1 MKISYNPID
10 ALAAVTAQTAANDSI
25 IFDLYAAKLWA
36 KGVRIGADWTD
47 ISSKPSSLKNPE
59 AIKFRD
65 INGNEVS
72 YDGSA
77 AKDLTTGTYMAKL
90 PYGFSSF
97 NSKPTWGNTEGTSI
111 ASWNDDN
118 GGSIDFRKDNPLKGK
133 MSIKV
138 NGRVYVND
146 GVNPVLSAEINNGF
160 WGIRTPDGDNNW
172 IRTPDKGL
180 LPYKSGEAGS
190 GNSSLGTDS
199 WYFSKAYIDTIYGS
213 LKGNADTATSTAK
226 LQTARTL
233 WGQNFDGTKDVRGSL
248 SETGHITPG
257 SAGTFDIGSSTLDY
271 RYGYFQWI
279 GAKKGTSLRLAANN
293 SDNQIVLA
301 TNGNVGIGITSPTYR
316 LDVQGNVGIAGSIKN
331 LAIGGGIYWD
341 PHVESATDASDAASI
356 TVVKEGIAKGT
367 TLILSQMNEATDTI
381 QFKTNIAAR
390 LYHNTNV
397 ILTSQDT
404 RVSEG
409 KGYINDEEITQV
421 DNATNAINA
430 NVWTTPR
437 TFTIGNTSK
446 RVDGSADVSWNLVDI
461 GAAPN
466 EHTHAWNSLT
476 HSSTIKNQ
484 AILTD
489 GENKWKLQELNIDSW
504 NNASAFVN
512 TITEE
517 DTDDV
522 INKWNEIVNFLAG
535 IKDDNTLNTLLN
547 SKLSVYE
554 LANNTDVSTLIN
566 NGIYYRTTTD
576 TSLSHSPFDSNEFA
590 LLNITNYQEG
600 DNLIRSRLAFNS
612 QGELKIFDGG
622 ATESWHNILTS
633 KNSGIDT
640 DNSIITL
647 NGQTIEVPDSAALSD
662 TYVKKIG
669 DTMSGSLTI
678 NTTDFGALIIERD
691 DTNGASI
698 QFRGKSSVYG
708 YIGLNNTNKNK
719 QLLRWGSDATK
730 NPYIILDTSSTYVS
744 TDGIGQINGINIT
757 KVNNAKNADYASSA
771 ASAIKVVLN
780 QDSISDTEYPLVWS
794 DQSNK
799 DHFIE
804 SRLLKSWND
813 LCYNPKNKRLTV
825 VGSVNTASIT
835 ATDINATNTITSAGF
850 IHSGITENPEQ
861 YVLTANGGYTLFNQ
875 ISNESVYEFNKTIA
889 VTSEWMD
896 IDEFYGG
903 NQKFLAQS
911 GTYIVQVYV
920 NGTDDE
926 IYENY
931 FSGIMS
937 WYIHQTNSNNSDEI
951 ILHRV
956 GHDYS
961 NTIYLRTKESLS
973 PGYTKLQ
980 ISANQRLNEHTYT
993 FKFKRLC

>member
-25 IFDLYAAKLWA
+25 IFDLRAAKLWA
-36 KGVRIGADWTD
+36 KGVRIGADWAD

-65 INGNEVS
+65 VNGNEVS

-77 AKDLTTGTYMAKL
+77 AKDLTTGIYMAKL

-97 NSKPTWGNTEGTSI
+97 NAKPTWGNIEGTSI
-111 ASWNDDN
+111 ASWNVDG
-118 GGSIDFRKDNPLKGK
+118 GGSIDFRKDNPLTGK

-213 LKGNADTATSTAK
+213 LKGNADTATNA
-226 LQTARTL
+226 
-233 WGQNFDGTKDVRGSL
+233 
-248 SETGHITPG
+248 
-257 SAGTFDIGSSTLDY
+257 
-271 RYGYFQWI
+271 
-279 GAKKGTSLRLAANN
+279 
-293 SDNQIVLA
+293 
-301 TNGNVGIGITSPTYR
+301 
-316 LDVQGNVGIAGSIKN
+316 
-331 LAIGGGIYWD
+331 
-341 PHVESATDASDAASI
+341 
-356 TVVKEGIAKGT
+356 
-367 TLILSQMNEATDTI
+367 DT
-381 QFKTNIAAR
+381 
-390 LYHNTNV
+390 
-397 ILTSQDT
+397 
-404 RVSEG
+404 
-409 KGYINDEEITQV
+409 
-421 DNATNAINA
+421 
-430 NVWTTPR
+430 WTTPR
-437 TFTIGNTSK
+437 TFTIGNASK
-446 RVDGSADVSWNLVDI
+446 NVDGSADMSWTLAEIGIQDTWRQIQVNGTSIGNNTLNLSGSDYI
-461 GAAPN
+461 GVTNDKGKVTFSLIGSTTTANQVILSTGKVN
-466 EHTHAWNSLT
+466 E
-476 HSSTIKNQ
+476 
-484 AILTD
+484 
-489 GENKWKLQELNIDSW
+489 WKLWELNI
-504 NNASAFVN
+504 NNWDEAYRFVS
-512 TITEE
+512 TISGS
-517 DTDDV
+517 DT
-522 INKWNEIVNFLAG
+522 NKIIDRWDEVKNFL
-535 IKDDNTLNTLLN
+535 KDISGDDTLNTLLN

-554 LANNTDVSTLIN
+554 LTNNTDVSTLIN

-678 NTTDFGALIIERD
+678 NTTDFGELVIQRSD
-691 DTNGASI
+691 DVNGASI

-708 YIGLNNTNKNK
+708 YIGLNSTNKDK

-744 TDGIGQINGINIT
+744 NGMGTINSTTIT
-757 KVNNAKNADYASSA
+757 KVANAGHAESA
-771 ASAIKVVLN
+771 
-780 QDSISDTEYPLVWS
+780 TEIMLYQNTDKDANFPLVWAYPNYA
-794 DQSNK
+794 QS
-799 DHFIE
+799 FQ
-804 SRLLKSWND
+804 SRLYKSQKD
-813 LCYNPKNKRLTV
+813 LYYNPNQKSLTV

-835 ATDINATNTITSAGF
+835 ATDINATNTITSTGF

-861 YVLTANGGYTLFNQ
+861 YVLTANGGYTLLNQ

-903 NQKFLAQS
+903 NQSFLAQS

-920 NGTDDE
+920 NGTNDG

>member
-25 IFDLYAAKLWA
+25 IFDLRAAKLWA

-77 AKDLTTGTYMAKL
+77 AKDLTTGIYMAKL

-180 LPYKSGEAGS
+180 LPYKSGGAGS

-199 WYFSKAYIDTIYGS
+199 WYFSKAYIDTVYGS
-213 LKGNADTATSTAK
+213 LKGNADTATNA
-226 LQTARTL
+226 
-233 WGQNFDGTKDVRGSL
+233 
-248 SETGHITPG
+248 
-257 SAGTFDIGSSTLDY
+257 
-271 RYGYFQWI
+271 
-279 GAKKGTSLRLAANN
+279 
-293 SDNQIVLA
+293 
-301 TNGNVGIGITSPTYR
+301 
-316 LDVQGNVGIAGSIKN
+316 
-331 LAIGGGIYWD
+331 
-341 PHVESATDASDAASI
+341 
-356 TVVKEGIAKGT
+356 
-367 TLILSQMNEATDTI
+367 DT
-381 QFKTNIAAR
+381 
-390 LYHNTNV
+390 
-397 ILTSQDT
+397 
-404 RVSEG
+404 
-409 KGYINDEEITQV
+409 
-421 DNATNAINA
+421 
-430 NVWTTPR
+430 WTTPR
-437 TFTIGNTSK
+437 TFTIGNASK
-446 RVDGSADVSWNLVDI
+446 NVDGSADMSWTLAEIGIQDTWRQIQVNGTSIGNNTLNLSGSDYI
-461 GAAPN
+461 GVTNDKGKVTFSLIGSTTTANQVILSTGKVN
-466 EHTHAWNSLT
+466 E
-476 HSSTIKNQ
+476 
-484 AILTD
+484 
-489 GENKWKLQELNIDSW
+489 WKLWELNI
-504 NNASAFVN
+504 NNWDEAYRFVS
-512 TITEE
+512 TISGS
-517 DTDDV
+517 DT
-522 INKWNEIVNFLAG
+522 NKIIDRWDEVKNFL
-535 IKDDNTLNTLLN
+535 KDISGDDTLNTLLN

-576 TSLSHSPFDSNEFA
+576 TSLSHSPFDSDEFA

-622 ATESWHNILTS
+622 ATESWHNVLTS
-633 KNSGIDT
+633 KNSGIDA

-647 NGQTIEVPDSAALSD
+647 NGQTIEVPDSAALSN

-669 DTMSGSLTI
+669 DTMSGALTI
-678 NTTDFGALIIERD
+678 ETTNFGALVIQRSD
-691 DTNGASI
+691 DVNGASI

-708 YIGLNNTNKNK
+708 YIGLNSTNKDK

-744 TDGIGQINGINIT
+744 NGMGTINGTTIT
-757 KVNNAKNADYASSA
+757 KVANAGHAEGA
-771 ASAIKVVLN
+771 
-780 QDSISDTEYPLVWS
+780 TEIMLYQNTDKDANFPLVWAYPKYA
-794 DQSNK
+794 QS
-799 DHFIE
+799 FQ
-804 SRLLKSWND
+804 SRLYKSQKD
-813 LCYNPKNKRLTV
+813 LYYNPNQKSLTV
-825 VGSVNTASIT
+825 VGAVNTASIT

-850 IHSGITENPEQ
+850 IHSGITENAGQ

>member
-36 KGVRIGADWTD
+36 KGVRIGADWAD

-65 INGNEVS
+65 VNGNEVS

-77 AKDLTTGTYMAKL
+77 AKDLTTGIYMAKL

-97 NSKPTWGNTEGTSI
+97 NAKPTWGNTEGTSI

-199 WYFSKAYIDTIYGS
+199 WYFSKAYIDTVYGS
-213 LKGNADTATSTAK
+213 LKGNADTATSTTK

-248 SETGHITPG
+248 SETGHITPS

-279 GAKKGTSLRLAANN
+279 GAKRGTSLRLAANN

-301 TNGNVGIGITSPTYR
+301 TNGNVGIGVTSPAYK

-341 PHVESATDASDAASI
+341 PHVESATDASDVASI
-356 TVVKEGIAKGT
+356 TVVKEGVAKGT
-367 TLILSQMNEATDTI
+367 TLVLSQMNEATDTI

-430 NVWTTPR
+430 NIWTTPR

-446 RVDGSADVSWNLVDI
+446 SVDGSADVSWNLVDI

-466 EHTHAWNSLT
+466 EHIHAWNSLT

-504 NNASAFVN
+504 NNASAFVS

-566 NGIYYRTTTD
+566 NGIYYKTTTD
-576 TSLSHSPFDSNEFA
+576 TSLSHSPFDKDEFA
-590 LLNITNYQEG
+590 LLNITN
-600 DNLIRSRLAFNS
+600 SRLAFNS

-622 ATESWHNILTS
+622 ATESWHNVLTS
-633 KNSGIDT
+633 KNSGIDA

-669 DTMSGSLTI
+669 DTMSGTLTI
-678 NTTDFGALIIERD
+678 ETTNFGELVIQRSD
-691 DTNGASI
+691 DVNGASI

-708 YIGLNNTNKNK
+708 YIGLNSTNKDK

-744 TDGIGQINGINIT
+744 NGIGTINSTTIT
-757 KVNNAKNADYASSA
+757 KVANAGHAESA
-771 ASAIKVVLN
+771 
-780 QDSISDTEYPLVWS
+780 TEIMLYQNTDKDANFPLVWAYPNYA
-794 DQSNK
+794 QS
-799 DHFIE
+799 FQ
-804 SRLLKSWND
+804 SRLYKSRKD
-813 LCYNPKNKRLTV
+813 LYYNPNQKSLTV

-850 IHSGITENPEQ
+850 IHSGITENAGQ
-861 YVLTANGGYTLFNQ
+861 YVLTANGGYTLLNQ
-875 ISNESVYEFNKTIA
+875 ISNESIYEFNKDIV
-889 VTSEWMD
+889 VTSEWKD
-896 IDEFYGG
+896 IDGFYGG
-903 NQKFLAQS
+903 SSDFLTQS

-920 NGTDDE
+920 NGTDDG
-926 IYENY
+926 IWENY

-961 NTIYLRTKESLS
+961 NTIYLRTKESPN
-973 PGYTKLQ
+973 PGYAKLQ
-980 ISANQRLNEHTYT
+980 ISANKDLKKYTYT
-993 FKFKRLC
+993 FKFKRVC

>member
-180 LPYKSGEAGS
+180 LPYKSGGAGS

-199 WYFSKAYIDTIYGS
+199 WYFSKAYIDTVYGS
-213 LKGNADTATSTAK
+213 LKGNADTATNA
-226 LQTARTL
+226 
-233 WGQNFDGTKDVRGSL
+233 
-248 SETGHITPG
+248 
-257 SAGTFDIGSSTLDY
+257 
-271 RYGYFQWI
+271 
-279 GAKKGTSLRLAANN
+279 
-293 SDNQIVLA
+293 
-301 TNGNVGIGITSPTYR
+301 
-316 LDVQGNVGIAGSIKN
+316 
-331 LAIGGGIYWD
+331 
-341 PHVESATDASDAASI
+341 
-356 TVVKEGIAKGT
+356 
-367 TLILSQMNEATDTI
+367 DT
-381 QFKTNIAAR
+381 
-390 LYHNTNV
+390 
-397 ILTSQDT
+397 
-404 RVSEG
+404 
-409 KGYINDEEITQV
+409 
-421 DNATNAINA
+421 
-430 NVWTTPR
+430 WTTPR
-437 TFTIGNTSK
+437 TFTIGNASK
-446 RVDGSADVSWNLVDI
+446 NVDGSADMSWTLAEIGIQDTWRQIQVNGTSIGNNTLNLSGSDYI
-461 GAAPN
+461 GVTNDKGKVTFSLIGSTTTANQVILSTGKVN
-466 EHTHAWNSLT
+466 E
-476 HSSTIKNQ
+476 
-484 AILTD
+484 
-489 GENKWKLQELNIDSW
+489 WKLWELNI
-504 NNASAFVN
+504 NNWDEAYRFVS
-512 TITEE
+512 TISGS
-517 DTDDV
+517 DT
-522 INKWNEIVNFLAG
+522 NKIIDRWDEVKNFL
-535 IKDDNTLNTLLN
+535 KDISGDDTLNTLLN

-576 TSLSHSPFDSNEFA
+576 TSLSHSPFDSDEFA

-622 ATESWHNILTS
+622 ATEPWHNVLTS
-633 KNSGIDT
+633 KNSGIDA

-647 NGQTIEVPDSAALSD
+647 NGQTIEVPDSAALSN

-669 DTMSGSLTI
+669 DTMSGALTI
-678 NTTDFGALIIERD
+678 ETTNFGALVIQRSD
-691 DTNGASI
+691 DVNGASI

-708 YIGLNNTNKNK
+708 YIGLNSTNKDK

-744 TDGIGQINGINIT
+744 NGMGTINGTTIT
-757 KVNNAKNADYASSA
+757 KVANAGHAEGA
-771 ASAIKVVLN
+771 
-780 QDSISDTEYPLVWS
+780 TEIMLYQNTDKDANFPLVWAYPNYA
-794 DQSNK
+794 QS
-799 DHFIE
+799 FQ
-804 SRLLKSWND
+804 SRLYKSQKD
-813 LCYNPKNKRLTV
+813 LYYNPKNKRLTV

-850 IHSGITENPEQ
+850 IHSGITENAGQ
-861 YVLTANGGYTLFNQ
+861 YVLTANGGYTLLNQ
-875 ISNESVYEFNKTIA
+875 ISNESIYEFNKTIA

-920 NGTDDE
+920 NGTDDR

-961 NTIYLRTKESLS
+961 NTIYLRTKESPN
-973 PGYTKLQ
+973 PGYAKLQ
-980 ISANQRLNEHTYT
+980 ISANKDLKKYTYT
-993 FKFKRLC
+993 FKFKRVC

>member
-25 IFDLYAAKLWA
+25 IFDLRAAKLWA

-77 AKDLTTGTYMAKL
+77 AKDLTTGIYMAKL

-180 LPYKSGEAGS
+180 LPYKSGGAGS

-199 WYFSKAYIDTIYGS
+199 WYFSKAYIDTVYGS
-213 LKGNADTATSTAK
+213 LKGNADTATNA
-226 LQTARTL
+226 
-233 WGQNFDGTKDVRGSL
+233 
-248 SETGHITPG
+248 
-257 SAGTFDIGSSTLDY
+257 
-271 RYGYFQWI
+271 
-279 GAKKGTSLRLAANN
+279 
-293 SDNQIVLA
+293 
-301 TNGNVGIGITSPTYR
+301 
-316 LDVQGNVGIAGSIKN
+316 
-331 LAIGGGIYWD
+331 
-341 PHVESATDASDAASI
+341 
-356 TVVKEGIAKGT
+356 
-367 TLILSQMNEATDTI
+367 DT
-381 QFKTNIAAR
+381 
-390 LYHNTNV
+390 
-397 ILTSQDT
+397 
-404 RVSEG
+404 
-409 KGYINDEEITQV
+409 
-421 DNATNAINA
+421 
-430 NVWTTPR
+430 WTTPR
-437 TFTIGNTSK
+437 TFTIGNASK
-446 RVDGSADVSWNLVDI
+446 NVDGSADMSWTLAEIGIQDTWRQIQVNGTSIGNNTLNLSGSDYI
-461 GAAPN
+461 GVTNDKGKVTFSLIGSTTTANQVILSTGKVN
-466 EHTHAWNSLT
+466 E
-476 HSSTIKNQ
+476 
-484 AILTD
+484 
-489 GENKWKLQELNIDSW
+489 WKLWELNI
-504 NNASAFVN
+504 NNWDEAYRFVS
-512 TITEE
+512 TISGS
-517 DTDDV
+517 DT
-522 INKWNEIVNFLAG
+522 NKIIDRWDEVKNFL
-535 IKDDNTLNTLLN
+535 KDISGDDTLNTLLN

-576 TSLSHSPFDSNEFA
+576 TSLSHSPFDSDEFA

-622 ATESWHNILTS
+622 ATESWHNVLTS
-633 KNSGIDT
+633 KNSGIDA

-647 NGQTIEVPDSAALSD
+647 NGQTIEVPDSAALSN

-669 DTMSGSLTI
+669 DTMSGALTI
-678 NTTDFGALIIERD
+678 ETTNFGALVIQRSD
-691 DTNGASI
+691 DVNGASI

-708 YIGLNNTNKNK
+708 YIGLNSTNKDK

-744 TDGIGQINGINIT
+744 NGMGTINGTTIT
-757 KVNNAKNADYASSA
+757 KVANAGHAEGA
-771 ASAIKVVLN
+771 
-780 QDSISDTEYPLVWS
+780 TEIMLYQNTDKDANFPLVWAYPNYA
-794 DQSNK
+794 QS
-799 DHFIE
+799 FQ
-804 SRLLKSWND
+804 SRLYKSQKD
-813 LCYNPKNKRLTV
+813 LYYNPNQKSLTV
-825 VGSVNTASIT
+825 VGAVNTASIT

-850 IHSGITENPEQ
+850 IHSGITENAGQ
-861 YVLTANGGYTLFNQ
+861 YVLTANGGYTLLNQ
-875 ISNESVYEFNKTIA
+875 ISNESIYEFNKTIA

-920 NGTDDE
+920 NGTDDR

-961 NTIYLRTKESLS
+961 NTIYLRTKESPN
-973 PGYTKLQ
+973 PGYAKLQ
-980 ISANQRLNEHTYT
+980 ISANKDLKKYTYT
-993 FKFKRLC
+993 FKFKRVC

>member
-25 IFDLYAAKLWA
+25 IFDLRAAKLWA

-77 AKDLTTGTYMAKL
+77 AKDLTTGIYMAKL

-97 NSKPTWGNTEGTSI
+97 NAKPTWGNTEGTSI
-111 ASWNDDN
+111 ASWNDGN

-180 LPYKSGEAGS
+180 LPYKSGGAGS

-199 WYFSKAYIDTIYGS
+199 WYFSKAYIDTVYGS
-213 LKGNADTATSTAK
+213 LKGNADTATNA
-226 LQTARTL
+226 
-233 WGQNFDGTKDVRGSL
+233 
-248 SETGHITPG
+248 
-257 SAGTFDIGSSTLDY
+257 
-271 RYGYFQWI
+271 
-279 GAKKGTSLRLAANN
+279 
-293 SDNQIVLA
+293 
-301 TNGNVGIGITSPTYR
+301 
-316 LDVQGNVGIAGSIKN
+316 
-331 LAIGGGIYWD
+331 
-341 PHVESATDASDAASI
+341 
-356 TVVKEGIAKGT
+356 
-367 TLILSQMNEATDTI
+367 DT
-381 QFKTNIAAR
+381 
-390 LYHNTNV
+390 
-397 ILTSQDT
+397 
-404 RVSEG
+404 
-409 KGYINDEEITQV
+409 
-421 DNATNAINA
+421 
-430 NVWTTPR
+430 WTTPR

-446 RVDGSADVSWNLVDI
+446 NVDGSTNMSWTLAEIGIQDTWRQIQVNGTSIGNNTLNLSGSDYI
-461 GAAPN
+461 GVTNDKGKVTFSLIGSTTTANQVILSTGKVN
-466 EHTHAWNSLT
+466 EWKLWKLNINNWDEAYRFV
-476 HSSTIKNQ
+476 STISGSD
-484 AILTD
+484 T
-489 GENKWKLQELNIDSW
+489 NKVIDRW
-504 NNASAFVN
+504 
-512 TITEE
+512 
-517 DTDDV
+517 D
-522 INKWNEIVNFLAG
+522 EIKNFLEG
-535 IKDDNTLNTLLN
+535 INDNDKLNTLLN

-566 NGIYYRTTTD
+566 NGIYYSTTD
-576 TSLSHSPFDSNEFA
+576 TSSSTLTSSPFDKGFA

-622 ATESWHNILTS
+622 ATEPWHNVLTS

-669 DTMSGSLTI
+669 DTMSGALTI
-678 NTTDFGALIIERD
+678 ETTSFGALVIQRSD
-691 DTNGASI
+691 DVNGTSI

-780 QDSISDTEYPLVWS
+780 QDSISDTEYSLVWS
-794 DQSNK
+794 DQPNK

-835 ATDINATNTITSAGF
+835 ATDINATNAITSAGF

-861 YVLTANGGYTLFNQ
+861 YILTANGGYTLLNQ

-920 NGTDDE
+920 NGTDDR

-961 NTIYLRTKESLS
+961 NTIYLRTKESPNS
-973 PGYTKLQ
+973 GYAKLQ
-980 ISANQRLNEHTYT
+980 ISANKDLKKYTYT
-993 FKFKRLC
+993 FKFKRIC

>member
-25 IFDLYAAKLWA
+25 IFDLRAAKLWA
-36 KGVRIGADWTD
+36 KGVRIGADWAD

-65 INGNEVS
+65 VNGNEVS

-77 AKDLTTGTYMAKL
+77 AKDLTTGIYMAKL

-97 NSKPTWGNTEGTSI
+97 NAKPTWGNIEGTSI
-111 ASWNDDN
+111 ASWNVDG
-118 GGSIDFRKDNPLKGK
+118 GGSIDFRKDNPLTGK

-213 LKGNADTATSTAK
+213 LKGNADTATNA
-226 LQTARTL
+226 
-233 WGQNFDGTKDVRGSL
+233 
-248 SETGHITPG
+248 
-257 SAGTFDIGSSTLDY
+257 
-271 RYGYFQWI
+271 
-279 GAKKGTSLRLAANN
+279 
-293 SDNQIVLA
+293 
-301 TNGNVGIGITSPTYR
+301 
-316 LDVQGNVGIAGSIKN
+316 
-331 LAIGGGIYWD
+331 
-341 PHVESATDASDAASI
+341 
-356 TVVKEGIAKGT
+356 
-367 TLILSQMNEATDTI
+367 DT
-381 QFKTNIAAR
+381 
-390 LYHNTNV
+390 
-397 ILTSQDT
+397 
-404 RVSEG
+404 
-409 KGYINDEEITQV
+409 
-421 DNATNAINA
+421 
-430 NVWTTPR
+430 WTTPR

-446 RVDGSADVSWNLVDI
+446 NVDGSANMSWTLAEIGIQDTWRQIQVNGTSIGNNTLNLSGSDYI
-461 GAAPN
+461 GVTNDKGKVTFSLIGSTTTANQVILSTGKVN
-466 EHTHAWNSLT
+466 EWKLWKLNINNWDEAYRFV
-476 HSSTIKNQ
+476 STISGSD
-484 AILTD
+484 T
-489 GENKWKLQELNIDSW
+489 NKVIDRW
-504 NNASAFVN
+504 
-512 TITEE
+512 
-517 DTDDV
+517 D
-522 INKWNEIVNFLAG
+522 EIKNFLEG
-535 IKDDNTLNTLLN
+535 INDNDKLNTLLN

-566 NGIYYRTTTD
+566 NGIYYKTTTD
-576 TSLSHSPFDSNEFA
+576 TSLSHSPFDNDEFA
-590 LLNITNYQEG
+590 LLNITN
-600 DNLIRSRLAFNS
+600 SRLAFNS
-612 QGELKIFDGG
+612 QGELKIFDGS

-633 KNSGIDT
+633 KNSGIDA

-647 NGQTIEVPDSAALSD
+647 NGQTIEVPDSAALSN

-669 DTMSGSLTI
+669 DTMSGALTI
-678 NTTDFGALIIERD
+678 ETTSFGALVIQRSD
-691 DTNGASI
+691 DDVNGASI

-708 YIGLNNTNKNK
+708 YIGLNNTNKDK
-719 QLLRWGSDATK
+719 QLLRWGTDATK

-744 TDGIGQINGINIT
+744 TDGIGQINGATIT
-757 KVNNAKNADYASSA
+757 KVNSA
-771 ASAIKVVLN
+771 TIAEVAN
-780 QDSISDTEYPLVWS
+780 QVRIYQNTNGVACPLIWS
-794 DQSNK
+794 ENIAAGQVTV
-799 DHFIE
+799 
-804 SRLLKSWND
+804 SRLFKSWKD
-813 LCYNPKNKRLTV
+813 LYYEPKSKSLTV

-835 ATDINATNTITSAGF
+835 ATDIVVDTITSAKGF
-850 IHSGITENPEQ
+850 IHSEVINNEEIKNPEQ
-861 YVLTANGGYTLFNQ
+861 YVLTANGGYTLLNQ

-961 NTIYLRTKESLS
+961 NTIYLRTKESPNS
-973 PGYTKLQ
+973 GYAKLQ
-980 ISANQRLNEHTYT
+980 ISANKRLNEHTYT
-993 FKFKRLC
+993 FKFKRIC

>member
-25 IFDLYAAKLWA
+25 IFDLRAAKLWA

-77 AKDLTTGTYMAKL
+77 AKDLTTGIYMAKL

-97 NSKPTWGNTEGTSI
+97 NAKPTWGNTEGTSI

-180 LPYKSGEAGS
+180 LPYKSGGAGS

-199 WYFSKAYIDTIYGS
+199 WYFSKAYIDTVYGS
-213 LKGNADTATSTAK
+213 LKGNADTATNA
-226 LQTARTL
+226 
-233 WGQNFDGTKDVRGSL
+233 
-248 SETGHITPG
+248 
-257 SAGTFDIGSSTLDY
+257 
-271 RYGYFQWI
+271 
-279 GAKKGTSLRLAANN
+279 
-293 SDNQIVLA
+293 
-301 TNGNVGIGITSPTYR
+301 
-316 LDVQGNVGIAGSIKN
+316 
-331 LAIGGGIYWD
+331 
-341 PHVESATDASDAASI
+341 
-356 TVVKEGIAKGT
+356 
-367 TLILSQMNEATDTI
+367 DT
-381 QFKTNIAAR
+381 
-390 LYHNTNV
+390 
-397 ILTSQDT
+397 
-404 RVSEG
+404 
-409 KGYINDEEITQV
+409 
-421 DNATNAINA
+421 
-430 NVWTTPR
+430 WTTPR
-437 TFTIGNTSK
+437 TFTIGNASK
-446 RVDGSADVSWNLVDI
+446 NVDGSADMSWTLAEIGIQDTWRQIQVNGTSIGNNTLNLSGSDYI
-461 GAAPN
+461 GVTNDKGKVTFSLIGSTTTANQVILSTGKVN
-466 EHTHAWNSLT
+466 E
-476 HSSTIKNQ
+476 
-484 AILTD
+484 
-489 GENKWKLQELNIDSW
+489 WKLWELNI
-504 NNASAFVN
+504 NNWDEAYRFVS
-512 TITEE
+512 TISGS
-517 DTDDV
+517 DT
-522 INKWNEIVNFLAG
+522 NKIIDRWDEVKNFL
-535 IKDDNTLNTLLN
+535 KDISGDDTLNTLLN

-576 TSLSHSPFDSNEFA
+576 TSLSHSPFDSDEFA

-622 ATESWHNILTS
+622 ATEPWHNVLTS
-633 KNSGIDT
+633 KNSGIDA

-647 NGQTIEVPDSAALSD
+647 NGQTIEVPDSAALSN

-669 DTMSGSLTI
+669 DTMSGALTI
-678 NTTDFGALIIERD
+678 ETTNFGALVIQRSD
-691 DTNGASI
+691 DVNGASI

-708 YIGLNNTNKNK
+708 YIGLNSTNKDK

-744 TDGIGQINGINIT
+744 NGMGTINGTTIT
-757 KVNNAKNADYASSA
+757 KVANAGHAEGA
-771 ASAIKVVLN
+771 
-780 QDSISDTEYPLVWS
+780 TEIMLYQNTDKDANFPLVWAYPNYA
-794 DQSNK
+794 QS
-799 DHFIE
+799 FQ
-804 SRLLKSWND
+804 SRLYKSQKD
-813 LCYNPKNKRLTV
+813 LYYNPNQKSLTV
-825 VGSVNTASIT
+825 VGAVNTASIT

-850 IHSGITENPEQ
+850 IHSGITENAGQ
-861 YVLTANGGYTLFNQ
+861 YVLTANGGYTLLNQ
-875 ISNESVYEFNKTIA
+875 ISNESIYEFNKTIA

-920 NGTDDE
+920 NGTDDR

-961 NTIYLRTKESLS
+961 NTIYLRTKESPN
-973 PGYTKLQ
+973 PGYAKLQ
-980 ISANQRLNEHTYT
+980 ISANKDLKKYTYT
-993 FKFKRLC
+993 FKFKRVC